1 MSSTSRQKVKSRT
14 CVLCRKRKLKCDGE
28 IPCAHCTHSRTLV
41 VCTYIHNPTVRT
53 ELPKGSAC
61 LSCRASKR
69 KCDGELPCKMCET
82 RGLECVRSAA
92 RITRKRNKPMADS
105 DRPPSPSKTD
115 STQSTETSENSTNL
129 DLVTGSPPDAPFPLS
144 KDDHGYAEPSIFL
157 PANDLPEYP
166 LALLDASVPPSLART
181 VLDKETELYFVRNLF
196 LDHRWQYHM
205 NLTPSKADALSRGDI
220 SSGLIHPVLVH
231 LAQLIGYVIANQQQ
245 SDTWVYFQ
253 GQTEGEAEQ
262 LRAVTAILYGSS
274 ESLARMP
281 EMDAITL
288 LQAHTAFLLYHAMK
302 GDIDMAVRLMD
313 TMQGIILGKSGRECL
328 DEMGVACGAFPPAT
342 MMPSSSCC
350 PETIAQEARS
360 AFSAVVFIDLGRS
373 LVLKLPM
380 LLDEG
385 IMDTF
390 RRLAAANW
398 TDNEINFIVAK
409 SALFLVDA
417 EQLSTEWAPNLSPTA
432 ETAWSKRYWSLL
444 TSIDAHLKVVNTP
457 FMEMSFTHEA
467 QVLTLRGCILLSLA
481 ALVDLYSIFA
491 PSHLAARRSHAGAVE
506 EMARVSKM
514 FGERDY
520 QYLDAWVGTCWTIAS
535 RQTFAA
541 DSMLDQSE
549 QYGPSRHALDT
560 IRECNRMLG
569 QSRPYVLQI

>member
-1 MSSTSRQKVKSRT
+1 MSTSRQRVKSRT

-61 LSCRASKR
+61 LSCRSSKR

-82 RGLECVRSAA
+82 RGLECVRSATK
-92 RITRKRNKPMADS
+92 ITRKRSKHTDDP

-115 STQSTETSENSTNL
+115 STQSTETSENSTTL
-129 DLVTGSPPDAPFPLS
+129 DLVTASPPDTPFPLS
-144 KDDHGYAEPSIFL
+144 KLHDGYAEPLIFM

-166 LALLDASVPPSLART
+166 LALLDARVPLPLART
-181 VLDKETELYFVRNLF
+181 ALDKETELYFVRNLF

-205 NLTPSKADALSRGDI
+205 NLTPSKADALSRGDV

-245 SDTWVYFQ
+245 SDSWVYFQ
-253 GQTEGEAEQ
+253 GQTEGESEQ
-262 LRAVTAILYGSS
+262 LSAVAGILYGSP
-274 ESLARMP
+274 EFLAHMP
-281 EMDAITL
+281 EIDAITQ
-288 LQAHTAFLLYHAMK
+288 LQAHTAFLLYYAMK
-302 GDIDMAVRLMD
+302 GNIDMAVMLMEK
-313 TMQGIILGKSGRECL
+313 MQGIIMGEQGRECL
-328 DEMGVACGAFPPAT
+328 DAMGAASVAAT
-342 MMPSSSCC
+342 PTMMMPSSSCC

-360 AFSAVVFIDLGRS
+360 AFSAMVFIDLGRS

-385 IMDTF
+385 IMNTF

-398 TDNEINFIVAK
+398 TDNEMNFIVSK

-417 EQLSTEWAPNLSPTA
+417 EQLTTEWAPNLSPAA

-444 TSIDAHLKVVNTP
+444 ASIDAHLKVVNTP

-481 ALVDLYSIFA
+481 ALVDLYSIFT
-491 PSHLAARRSHAGAVE
+491 PSHPAARRSHAGAVE
-506 EMARVSKM
+506 EIARVSKM

-541 DSMLDQSE
+541 DSILNQSE
-549 QYGPSRHALDT
+549 QYGPSRHALNT
-560 IRECNRMLG
+560 IRECNGMLG
-569 QSRPYVLQI
+569 QMRPYVLQI